1 MVKKIEGVF
10 ERINNKVDKLRSEVA
25 VLKQEMGALK
35 GIMQATIVQSQTD
48 INEFLKTAGINYEL
62 VIKTEDE
69 SNSRT
74 ILKQCFTEEKT
85 DVTKIRQHLSWG
97 EKNAAFSF
105 DTFLCIMPI
114 CKILI

>member
-1 MVKKIEGVF
+1 
-10 ERINNKVDKLRSEVA
+10 
-25 VLKQEMGALK
+25 MGALK

-74 ILKQCFTEEKT
+74 ILKQCFTEEKQMLQNQT
-85 DVTKIRQHLSWG
+85 TFKLGR
-97 EKNAAFSF
+97 ENAFSLIL
-105 DTFLCIMPI
+105 LCIMPI